1 MKVIIIGAGRRGLR
15 LARHLIEEKAAV
27 TFLDISGDRC
37 QSALAKLDCMAV
49 CGSATNIERLIE
61 AGVEEA
67 DTVIAVTDSDEVN
80 LVSCGL
86 VTASF
91 PNVTKTVAAIRSIS
105 YLSEDEGGKSLPV
118 LGISDIVNPDS
129 EAARRILDV
138 VRSGLYYDTITF
150 PDTNFLLFTIHVS
163 KRSPFANLSLIEFRS
178 RFTGNVVVTGISR
191 KGKVILPSGD
201 TVLRPGDDIAVICD
215 SDDTLALFDL
225 GGKSSR
231 PKESERT
238 ILVGATKVTRA
249 LLTRFSPKERSV
261 STLIERDPLVADEFS
276 KLFPD
281 VLVINGSITDE
292 SLWEDEALEDSDV
305 LISLTENDELN
316 IITASYAKK
325 LGVDRSIALIK
336 TNPNY
341 ISLARQFD
349 IDAPISTTEAT
360 VDTIVKHLR
369 SGMIMSLHTL
379 FDGKLEVYEYSV
391 SSNFRH
397 IGKALKEVHLR
408 GLAIIAG
415 VKRPG
420 ADAFVPGGNY
430 VFTQG
435 DTVLIC
441 CLHSNSSFVQEL
453 FR

>member
-27 TFLDISGDRC
+27 TFLDISGSRC

-49 CGSATNIERLIE
+49 CGSATNIDRLIE

-129 EAARRILDV
+129 EAARRIVDV

-150 PDTNFLLFTIHVS
+150 PDTNFLLFTMHVAKS
-163 KRSPFANLSLIEFRS
+163 SPFANLSLVQFRS
-178 RFTGNVVVTGISR
+178 RFSGNIVVTGLQR

-201 TVLRPGDDIAVICD
+201 TLIRPGDDIAIICD
-215 SDDTLALFDL
+215 SDDTLAIFDQK
-225 GGKSSR
+225 GKTGRQTDSGR
-231 PKESERT
+231 M
-238 ILVGATKVTRA
+238 ILVGGTKVTRA
-249 LLTRFSPKERSV
+249 LLTRFTLKERAS
-261 STLIERDPLVADEFS
+261 STLIERNAQVAEEFS
-276 KLFPD
+276 TLFPD
-281 VLVINGSITDE
+281 LLVINGSITDE
-292 SLWEDEALEDSDV
+292 TLWEDESLADSDI
-305 LISLTENDELN
+305 LISLTENDEQN

-369 SGMIMSLHTL
+369 SGRIMSLHTL
-379 FDGKLEVYEYSV
+379 FDGKLEVYEYSI
-391 SSNFRH
+391 SGSFRH
-397 IGKALKEVHLR
+397 LGKALKEVNLR
-408 GLAIIAG
+408 GQVIIAG
-415 VKRPG
+415 VKRSG
-420 ADAFVPGGNY
+420 DDAFVPGGNY
-430 VFTQG
+430 VFTEG
-435 DTVLIC
+435 DTVLVC
-441 CLHSNSSFVQEL
+441 CLHSNSTFVQEL